1 MLDRVFSF
9 TYIYFRNLFICATF
23 LNKILCDEPF
33 SLLESIRKAIKFKP
47 QRQNLMNVAAALL
60 IWHFTTTL
68 LPLVHRPL
76 HRPYKADRCP
86 LLFEIVFL
94 TLLSWPI
101 PWLFPEDVMLAKCLK
116 VVRRAAPGVH
126 GLPRSCQ
133 HMTPKLKI
141 YTCTISPVY
150 TCSQWEG
157 CGYECLHEVSCRK
170 NEEAI
175 QLTPSTSWRKFPQRQ
190 CLLSRSFVF
199 SAPSRWWVRV
209 ETERE
214 PALSLCKGSGKKS
227 QRIQLLNDTACTY
240 RMSVGPPRTSLPA
253 RRRMWAQ
260 DQEFS

>member
-1 MLDRVFSF
+1 
-9 TYIYFRNLFICATF
+9 
-23 LNKILCDEPF
+23 
-33 SLLESIRKAIKFKP
+33 
-47 QRQNLMNVAAALL
+47 
-60 IWHFTTTL
+60 
-68 LPLVHRPL
+68 
-76 HRPYKADRCP
+76 
-86 LLFEIVFL
+86 
-94 TLLSWPI
+94 
-101 PWLFPEDVMLAKCLK
+101 MLAKCLK

-253 RRRMWAQ
+253 RRRM
-260 DQEFS
+260 